1 MFMARFAVVV
11 EGLSWWDV
19 YGAVHSVT
27 GSSMWDVYGAVL
39 GCLERDNGKFEAPK
53 RDVWSAF

>member
-11 EGLSWWDV
+11 EGLSGWDV

-27 GSSMWDVYGAVL
+27 GSSMWDVYGTVL
-39 GCLERDNGKFEAPK
+39 SG
-53 RDVWSAF
+53 